1 MFALGDV
8 GDLLERS
15 SGLLTQDHPA
25 STSQTA
31 DAAEIL
37 LVVVFELFC
46 VPHVGAVDHEGIR
59 GTGYVIFVATATAI
73 VSGAAGAIVVEYDIE
88 GRAVLDDILE
98 AGMEVLDCV
107 HAIVRS
113 LWGHAGTSARG

>member
-1 MFALGDV
+1 VLALGDV

-15 SGLLTQDHPA
+15 SGLVTQDHPA
-25 STSQTA
+25 SASQSA

-46 VPHVGAVDHEGIR
+46 IPHVRAVDHEGVR
-59 GTGYVIFVATATAI
+59 GTSYVLFVATATAT
-73 VSGAAGAIVVEYDIE
+73 VSRAAGVVVVEYNIK

-98 AGMEVLDCV
+98 ARMEVLDSI
-107 HAIVRS
+107 HAIVRR